1 MIFYAHSSPEAEQWQ
16 ELRLHLHSVA
26 AITSR
31 LAGKVGLSQ
40 AGELI
45 GLAHDLG
52 KYSEAFQQYLQQVA
66 ANAAMRMEPDFSL
79 KGSVDHSTAGAQII
93 GNGITSGKGGIAS
106 QMLALC
112 VASHHSGLIDCIA
125 PDGADV
131 LTHRL

>member
-52 KYSEAFQQYLQQVA
+52 KYSEAFQQYLQKVA
-66 ANAAMRMEPDFSL
+66 GDATMKMEPDFSL
-79 KGSVDHSTAGAQII
+79 KGSVDHSTAGAQIV
-93 GNGITSGKGGIAS
+93 GNGFAS
-106 QMLALC
+106 DNGTMTAHM
-112 VASHHSGLIDCIA
+112 A
-125 PDGADV
+125 
-131 LTHRL
+131 